1 MSNPER
7 WRSNWLA
14 VSPPGAVRVELPRF
28 GRSRSAL
35 MTRMCDL
42 PAGTPIVVSAS
53 APGAAG
59 RCRTF
64 AAAAGIELERHYL
77 AFPGAAAPAY
87 LVEDA
92 PDSIRLFLQTIL
104 AAPPRTPWSA
114 PIGACLGLLRRF
126 NRWRLLRRI
135 APGRVAVGRRA

>member
-1 MSNPER
+1 LSNHKR
-7 WRSNWLA
+7 WRGNWLA
-14 VSPPGAVRVELPRF
+14 VSPPGAVRFELPRS
-28 GRSRSAL
+28 GRSRRAL
-35 MTRMCDL
+35 LTTVCDL

-64 AAAAGIELERHYL
+64 AAGAGIELERQYL
-77 AFPGAAAPAY
+77 AFPGATAPAY

-104 AAPPRTPWSA
+104 AVPPRSPWSA
-114 PIGACLGLLRRF
+114 PIGACLGLLRRL

-135 APGRVAVGRRA
+135 APGRVAVGRRR